1 MDHPREREKCSRKS
15 WLPWRRGWPSQRT
28 WSRGR
33 GQQHADQTNINGM
46 ISMLTSSS
54 GNRRRA
60 MRASSPKT
68 YVSLCKDV
76 RSLFVNASRNL
87 RISLRHV
94 FGLGGHSGARG
105 FISAQGAV
113 DKPGSQAI
121 KEKTHNT
128 QSFQHVVFFLD
139 AICQRLLDDR
149 FRHQRS
155 CTSRAIFSLEAG
167 CHRL

>member
-1 MDHPREREKCSRKS
+1 MDHPGEREKCSRKS

-60 MRASSPKT
+60 MRASCPKT

-105 FISAQGAV
+105 FISAQGCR
-113 DKPGSQAI
+113 QARI
-121 KEKTHNT
+121 SGYQRKDT
-128 QSFQHVVFFLD
+128 QHAEFST
-139 AICQRLLDDR
+139 CRL
-149 FRHQRS
+149 S
-155 CTSRAIFSLEAG
+155 SR
-167 CHRL
+167 CHLSETYG